1 MSCRY
6 RDSINTLLMISIFFK
21 KADRY
26 HLFFLSLS
34 LSALLFG
41 LAFFLFVFFCCFFFL
56 NPEPVRASWSDLRKW
71 RRQKRTTRKKTNK
84 KQPRFHQ
91 TETINDRNRRRSS
104 FVFKVGTRT
113 IYSSIWHKLGLT
125 RNNPVPAR

>member
-1 MSCRY
+1 
-6 RDSINTLLMISIFFK
+6 MISIFFLK
-21 KADRY
+21 KLIDIIF
-26 HLFFLSLS
+26 FFLSLS

-41 LAFFLFVFFCCFFFL
+41 LAFFLFVFFVVFF
-56 NPEPVRASWSDLRKW
+56 PQSGAGARVVERSAEMA
-71 RRQKRTTRKKTNK
+71 TTKKNNTKKKQNK

-91 TETINDRNRRRSS
+91 TETINDKNRRRSS